1 MNLSNGIDVFFKDTA
16 LYANKKI
23 GLVMNHTSID
33 KKNNNLFDLSQKTL
47 NVVAVFTPEHG
58 LFGSHEAGGVVDNS
72 QVDGIPIYSLYGKS
86 KKPTSDQLSGIDV
99 LLFDMQDIGS
109 RYYTYISTLTYAMEA
124 AAENGVKLIVLDRVN
139 PIGNKIEGPVLQ
151 HEFSSFVGMH
161 PVPARHGLTIGEF
174 AKLIKVMN
182 WINDADKLD
191 LEIIKIEGW
200 SGDYVEFQLPPSPNI
215 PNLETAIVYNGLCLL
230 EGTNLSEGRGTDTP
244 FKVFGAPWLNTQK
257 IIEIVNSQNLEGV
270 KLDTLTF
277 TPISIPGKSVYPK
290 YKDTKCNGISIQITD
305 RSNFFPLKLVVSIL
319 KAIYDTHPDELM
331 ISSNGFLDKLY
342 GSDLLVKNIF
352 NGSSIDELLLTWSKE
367 SSEFNETIKPFRLY

>member
-1 MNLSNGIDVFFKDTA
+1 M
-16 LYANKKI
+16 
-23 GLVMNHTSID
+23 
-33 KKNNNLFDLSQKTL
+33 
-47 NVVAVFTPEHG
+47 
-58 LFGSHEAGGVVDNS
+58 
-72 QVDGIPIYSLYGKS
+72 
-86 KKPTSDQLSGIDV
+86 
-99 LLFDMQDIGS
+99 
-109 RYYTYISTLTYAMEA
+109 
-124 AAENGVKLIVLDRVN
+124 
-139 PIGNKIEGPVLQ
+139 
-151 HEFSSFVGMH
+151 
-161 PVPARHGLTIGEF
+161 
-174 AKLIKVMN
+174 
-182 WINDADKLD
+182 
-191 LEIIKIEGW
+191 
-200 SGDYVEFQLPPSPNI
+200 
-215 PNLETAIVYNGLCLL
+215 L

-305 RSNFFPLKLVVSIL
+305 RNNFFPLKLVVSIL

-367 SSEFNETIKPFRLY
+367 SSEFNEMIKPFRLY